1 MAFLAVHVHVRQE
14 VHFDFQRAVA
24 VAGFAPSA
32 LDIERKTS
40 WTISAYLSFGS
51 LSKQRADFVPY
62 SGIGGRIGTR
72 GTPNRVLIDVDHFV
86 ALVHAFHPGML
97 AGHDACA
104 VKFVGKHRI
113 QNLIDQSG
121 LAGTGNTRHAG
132 EDSQWEI
139 NRQILQIV
147 FTGSDHAQLF
157 GFAYFASGL
166 WHFDLST
173 TGDIV
178 SCNRAW
184 SVNELFCRARIDDL
198 ATMLASSRSDVD
210 DPVGILDGVLIM
222 LHDNQR
228 IAEIA

>member
-14 VHFDFQRAVA
+14 VHFNFQRAVA
-24 VAGFAPSA
+24 VACFAPSA
-32 LDIERKTS
+32 FDIERKTP
-40 WTISAYLSFGS
+40 WAISAYLSFRS
-51 LSKQRADFVPY
+51 FSEQRADLVPY
-62 SGIGGRIGTR
+62 SGIGGWVGTR
-72 GTPNRVLIDVDHFV
+72 GTSNRVLIDVDHFV
-86 ALVHAFHPGML
+86 TLVHTFHPGMF
-97 AGHDACA
+97 AGNNACA
-104 VKFVGKHRI
+104 VKVVGKYWI

-121 LAGTGNTRHAG
+121 FAGTGNTRHAG

-166 WHFDLST
+166 WRFDLSA

-210 DPVGILDGVLIM
+210 DPVGVLDGVLIM
-222 LHDNQR
+222 LHNNQR